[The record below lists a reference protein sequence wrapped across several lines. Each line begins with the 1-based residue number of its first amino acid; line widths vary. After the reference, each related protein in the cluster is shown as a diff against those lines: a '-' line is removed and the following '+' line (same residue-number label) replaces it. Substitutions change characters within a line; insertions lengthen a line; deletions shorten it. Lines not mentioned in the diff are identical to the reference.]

1 MEKWDIWL
9 ANVRFEDNP
18 EESKLRPVLVI
29 DKQNMFILSFKMTSH
44 TPRQNFYGEYSIKY
58 YKEAGL
64 VKPTVIRLSK
74 KLLLL
79 ENEFI
84 HQIGRLHPYDINEVY
99 KILNSK
105 K

>member
-1 MEKWDIWL
+1 MQKWDIWL

-99 KILNSK
+99 KILNLEK
-105 K
+105 

>member
-1 MEKWDIWL
+1 MQKWDIWL

-64 VKPTVIRLSK
+64 IKPTVIRLSK

-105 K
+105 Q

>member
-18 EESKLRPVLVI
+18 EETKLRPVLVI

-44 TPRQNFYGEYSIKY
+44 IPRQNFYGEYSIKY

-64 VKPTVIRLSK
+64 IKPTVIRLSK

-84 HQIGRLHPYDINEVY
+84 HKIGKFHPYDINGVY
-99 KILNSK
+99 KILNLK
-105 K
+105 Q

>member
-1 MEKWDIWL
+1 MQKWDIWL

-18 EESKLRPVLVI
+18 EETKLRPVLVI

-64 VKPTVIRLSK
+64 IKPTVIRLSK

>member
-1 MEKWDIWL
+1 MQKWDIWL

-44 TPRQNFYGEYSIKY
+44 TPRQNFYGEYSITSY
-58 YKEAGL
+58 QAAGL

>member
-1 MEKWDIWL
+1 MQKWDIWL

-29 DKQNMFILSFKMTSH
+29 DKQNMFILSFKMTSN

>member
-1 MEKWDIWL
+1 MQKWDIWL

>member
-1 MEKWDIWL
+1 MQKWDIWL

-18 EESKLRPVLVI
+18 EEYKLRPVLVI

-44 TPRQNFYGEYSIKY
+44 SPRQNFHGEYSIKY

-64 VKPTVIRLSK
+64 IKPTVIRLSK

-84 HQIGRLHPYDINEVY
+84 HKIGRLHPYDINEVY
-99 KILNSK
+99 KILNLEK
-105 K
+105 